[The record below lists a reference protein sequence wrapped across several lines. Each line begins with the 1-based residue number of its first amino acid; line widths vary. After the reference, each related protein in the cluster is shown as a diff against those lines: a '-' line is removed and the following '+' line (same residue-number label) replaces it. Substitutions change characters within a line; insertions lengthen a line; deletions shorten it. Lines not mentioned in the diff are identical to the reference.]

1 MQSYDLEWA
10 TTKAEICKEYQDAVE
25 DPVEAA
31 EKDVFTFDE
40 LESKY
45 LTRDTG
51 FFCDWKIHGMDT
63 NDFARYQAQIPTYAF
78 LLAEARRWVFYYY
91 NSLKAKSEL
100 EPQAEEK

>member
-1 MQSYDLEWA
+1 MQSYDPAWA
-10 TTKAEICKEYQDAVE
+10 VTKAEICEEYKSAGEEDA
-25 DPVEAA
+25 
-31 EKDVFTFDE
+31 FTLDE

-51 FFCDWKIHGMDT
+51 FFCDWAIHGMDSD
-63 NDFARYQAQIPTYAF
+63 DFSRYQGQITTYAF